1 VFLEAGRIGAQA
13 KIIFCTNRH
22 DSKLVYDD
30 EKWLSCDESPFS
42 RIGHFLRSRT
52 SSFSL

>member
-13 KIIFCTNRH
+13 KIVFCTNRH

-30 EKWLSCDESPFS
+30 EKWLSVMSLHSPESVISPGPEQVHS
-42 RIGHFLRSRT
+42 H
-52 SSFSL
+52 